1 MNDKKQKIKQPSEV
15 PKNEPSGTP
24 RKTGPL
30 SALVFVVVV
39 FVAGCFVGTYLEP
52 VRTRLFEE
60 VRFRITG
67 TARAADQTATD
78 KPLDPELIRENP
90 TPEHIE
96 AVILSL
102 GEMRKGIKEQI
113 EAMKDKIQLEQNSL
127 TVSIVV
133 EKSDPNSTECKI
145 LRKRISNLEDQLKT
159 LESLDKS
166 LVKQD
171 MKLRKLYAA
180 VKTDSSRINKDPSM
194 LNTLKLSENLIMDYA
209 EKKELEQLDK
219 RLREGLISTKD
230 WEKEIRQGGP
240 Q

>member
-1 MNDKKQKIKQPSEV
+1 MKDKKQTIKKPSEV
-15 PKNEPSGTP
+15 P

-30 SALVFVVVV
+30 GALIFVAIV

-52 VRTRLFEE
+52 IRIRLFDE

-67 TARAADQTATD
+67 TARAADQATGN
-78 KPLDPELIRENP
+78 PLNPELIRENP

-113 EAMKDKIQLEQNSL
+113 EAMKDKVQLEQNSL

-133 EKSDPNSTECKI
+133 EGSDPNSAECKI
-145 LRKRISNLEDQLKT
+145 LRKRISNLKDQLKT

-171 MKLRKLYAA
+171 MKLRKLYAV
-180 VKTDSSRINKDPSM
+180 VKTDGDRINKDPNM
-194 LNTLKLSENLIMDYA
+194 LNTLKLSENLITDYA

-230 WEKEIRQGGP
+230 WEKEIRQGGS
-240 Q
+240 